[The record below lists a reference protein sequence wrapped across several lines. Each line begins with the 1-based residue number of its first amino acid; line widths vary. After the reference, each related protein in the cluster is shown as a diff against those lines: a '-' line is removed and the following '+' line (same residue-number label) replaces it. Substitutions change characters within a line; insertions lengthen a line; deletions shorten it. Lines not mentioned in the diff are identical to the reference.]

1 MVKKGRVII
10 CYMLKSLKFKMF
22 GAVIVPIVIISL
34 IFSLVIF
41 NTTNMLINDYVEPE
55 FKDNLQ
61 LKMEKI
67 YKILDSDFVKES
79 VENKDRRMELLAAA
93 RQIKKEYHLEY
104 VYIQMIYKGQ
114 EINLITD
121 ETDVT
126 MDPYP
131 FIEEQHQAL
140 KSPGKIIL
148 TEMYDDKFGTHLSAY
163 QAVDGLDAVIG
174 IDVDASFIKEL
185 RHTLWLTSIGLTVLF
200 VVLGVIIAFVF
211 ARKLTKPLYKLV
223 EYTSYIREGDLSRE
237 VAITSTDEIGQLG
250 ESFKDMQQQLRQTI
264 HDVKKTTESV
274 IHGANVLASD
284 TESLTKSADH
294 VAYAV
299 QEIAVNS
306 EMMSTGATQ
315 NQAAIEHITNAI
327 VDMSVITEGISGEI
341 DSAFSLSKQ
350 GNINIQQSVQG
361 IEAIQQAAQ
370 QSLEKTEKMN
380 ARSSDV
386 GQITQVITTIAE
398 QINLLALNAAIEA
411 ARAGEYGKGFAVVA
425 DEVRNLAEQSKESA
439 SGISALIGD
448 MQHDSQASVEAI
460 VKVVNEIEEEAEN
473 IKSAGEVFGTIANL
487 IDAIKKQ
494 VSIIITETQTIST
507 NAQEVFATT
516 NESVTSITTTA
527 THTQTIAGSVEELT
541 ASLQEMLTITLA
553 LQQEATLLEEKM
565 YQFKL

>member
-1 MVKKGRVII
+1 MVEKGRMII
-10 CYMLKSLKFKMF
+10 FYMLKSLKLKMF

-41 NTTNMLINDYVEPE
+41 NTTNMLINDYIEPG

-61 LKMEKI
+61 LKMERI

-126 MDPYP
+126 MDPYR
-131 FIEEQHQAL
+131 FIDEQHEAL
-140 KSPGKIIL
+140 KSPDKIIL

-200 VVLGVIIAFVF
+200 VVLGAVVALLF

-223 EYTSYIREGDLSRE
+223 EYTSHIREGDLSRD

-250 ESFKDMQQQLRQTI
+250 QSFKEMQQQLRQTI
-264 HDVKKTTESV
+264 HDVQQTTESV
-274 IHGANVLASD
+274 IHGANALASD
-284 TESLTKSADH
+284 TESLTKSAEQ

-299 QEIAVNS
+299 QEIAANS
-306 EMMSTGATQ
+306 EMMSTGATH
-315 NQAAIEHITNAI
+315 NQAAIEQITNAI
-327 VDMSVITEGISGEI
+327 VDMSGITEGISGEI
-341 DSAFSLSKQ
+341 DSAYSLSKQ

-361 IEAIQQAAQ
+361 IESIQQAAK

-380 ARSSDV
+380 ARSLDV
-386 GQITQVITTIAE
+386 GQITQVITNIAD

-460 VKVVNEIEEEAEN
+460 VRVVNEIEEEAYN
-473 IKSAGEVFGTIANL
+473 IKSAGEVFGDIASL
-487 IDAIKKQ
+487 IEAIQKQ
-494 VSIIITETQTIST
+494 VSIMIEETQTVSV
-507 NAQEVFATT
+507 NAREVFVTT
-516 NESVTSITTTA
+516 NESVASITATA

-541 ASLQEMLTITLA
+541 ASLQEMLSITLA
-553 LQQEATLLEEKM
+553 LQHEATQLEEKM
-565 YQFKL
+565 KQFTL